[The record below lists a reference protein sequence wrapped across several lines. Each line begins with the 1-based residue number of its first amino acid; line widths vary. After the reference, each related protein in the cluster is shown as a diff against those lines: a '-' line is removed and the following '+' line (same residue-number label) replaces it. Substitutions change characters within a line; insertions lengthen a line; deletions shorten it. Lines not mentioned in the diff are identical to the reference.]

1 MKLQS
6 NFLIFF
12 IIFFEIA
19 KNILCVSLSLN
30 YLEEKCILNDFY
42 SKSNII
48 ITFNVT
54 EGYLKEHE
62 VKGPKFIINI
72 YDRKENLLIKS
83 FETKKTYGKFSLN
96 IEKTGHY
103 KTCIIGKD
111 TLTFGQQRFIIFDFN
126 IETSL
131 EVKQRVNGTAN
142 FKDFEKVNY
151 KMELITDKIEQ
162 IENMQIM
169 SNSVEN
175 TYSKNQINTSNRLV
189 QISILQI
196 IIIFAAGIF
205 HVYYLKKMFKD
216 KITMPF

>member
-1 MKLQS
+1 MKSQFK
-6 NFLIFF
+6 FLIIFSF
-12 IIFFEIA
+12 SEIITKI
-19 KNILCVSLSLN
+19 ICVSLNLN

-54 EGYLKEHE
+54 EGYFKEHDI
-62 VKGPKFIINI
+62 KGPLFVINI
-72 YDRKENLLIKS
+72 YNREKNILIKS

-111 TLTFGQQRFIIFDFN
+111 TLTFGQQRFVIFDFN
-126 IETSL
+126 IESSL
-131 EVKQRVNGTAN
+131 EVKQRVNESAN
-142 FKDFEKVNY
+142 FKDFEKVNN
-151 KMELITDKIEQ
+151 KMEFITDKIEQ

-169 SNSVEN
+169 ANAVEN
-175 TYSKNQINTSNRLV
+175 TFSKNQINTSNRLV
-189 QISILQI
+189 QLSILQI
-196 IIIFAAGIF
+196 IIIFAVGIF

-216 KITMPF
+216 KINMPF